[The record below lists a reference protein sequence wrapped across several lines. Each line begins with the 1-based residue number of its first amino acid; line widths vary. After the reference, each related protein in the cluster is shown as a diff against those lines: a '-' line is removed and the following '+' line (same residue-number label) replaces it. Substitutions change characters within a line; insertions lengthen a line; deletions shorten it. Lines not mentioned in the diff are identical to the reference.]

1 MSNSVHCSS
10 FQFKFQTKLNIQAA
24 SVSENFRLAAD
35 CSLTKMAKKD
45 YYQTLGV
52 KKDAKA
58 DEIKKAYRKLARKH
72 HPDVN
77 PNDKAAEEKFKEI
90 QEAYDV
96 LSDDKKRKV
105 FDRFGYYA
113 DNLDPDAPAYST
125 GAAGGASN
133 FDFSGFNFEPGGSGG
148 SSSSSFRDIFSDL
161 FGGANKTAQEPELPR
176 AMPKK
181 GADIEMP
188 LALSFEESVTGL
200 TTNITVN
207 RSEQCSRCQGAGD
220 TGGVVVTCP
229 TCKGTGQVQRQ
240 GGRLQFAQTCPDCAG
255 TGRRREPCSQCNGKG
270 ITPKTEQVKVRIPA
284 GVDTGSRVRIPKKG
298 QGGRLGAEPG
308 DLFII
313 TNVGKHKFFS
323 RKGDNIYVTVPITVP
338 EAALG
343 AKIEVPT
350 VEGKAQLKIPAGTE
364 SGQKF
369 RLRERGFPSLRNPNL
384 RGDQFVEV
392 QISLPRVISEET
404 KEILREFEKANAE
417 NPRRA
422 MGLE

>member
-1 MSNSVHCSS
+1 M
-10 FQFKFQTKLNIQAA
+10 AA
-24 SVSENFRLAAD
+24 
-35 CSLTKMAKKD
+35 KQD
-45 YYQTLGV
+45 YYQILGV

-58 DEIKKAYRKLARKH
+58 DEIKKAYRRLARKH

-77 PNDKAAEEKFKEI
+77 PNDKSAEDKFKQV

-96 LSDDKKRKV
+96 LSDEKKRKV
-105 FDRFGYYA
+105 FDRFGYYN
-113 DNLDPDAPAYST
+113 DNLDPDAPAY
-125 GAAGGASN
+125 AGGATAGGGGG

-148 SSSSSFRDIFSDL
+148 GSSFRDIFSDL
-161 FGGANKTAQEPELPR
+161 FSGGSRTAREPEPPR

-181 GADIEMP
+181 GADIEIP

-200 TTNITVN
+200 TTNISVN

-220 TGGVVVTCP
+220 TGGAIVTCP
-229 TCKGTGQVQRQ
+229 TCQGSGQVQRS
-240 GGRLQFAQTCPDCAG
+240 GGRLQFSQPCSDCAG
-255 TGRRREPCSQCNGKG
+255 TGRRREPCSLCHGKG
-270 ITPKTEQVKVRIPA
+270 VTPKTEQVKVRIPA

-298 QGGRLGAEPG
+298 GGGRLGAEPG

-313 TNVGKHKFFS
+313 TNVGKHRYFT
-323 RKGDNIYVTVPITVP
+323 RKGDNIYVTVPITIS

-350 VEGKAQLKIPAGTE
+350 VEGRAQLKIPSGTQ

-369 RLRERGFPSLRNPNL
+369 RLRERGVPSLRNPEM

-392 QISLPRVISEET
+392 QIALPRVISEET
-404 KEILREFEKANAE
+404 KEILREFEKANPE
-417 NPRRA
+417 SPRKA

>member
-1 MSNSVHCSS
+1 
-10 FQFKFQTKLNIQAA
+10 
-24 SVSENFRLAAD
+24 
-35 CSLTKMAKKD
+35 MANKD
-45 YYQTLGV
+45 YYNILGI

-58 DEIKKAYRKLARKH
+58 DEIKKAYRRLARKH

-77 PNDKAAEEKFKEI
+77 PNDKAAEDKFKEV

-96 LSDDKKRKV
+96 LSDEKKRKV

-113 DNLDPDAPAYST
+113 DNLDPDSPFSS
-125 GAAGGASN
+125 GASSGSGGSSN
-133 FDFSGFNFEPGGSGG
+133 FDFSGFNFEPGGSG

-161 FGGANKTAQEPELPR
+161 FGGGGAKQREPEPPR
-176 AMPKK
+176 PMPKK
-181 GADIEMP
+181 GRDIEIP
-188 LALSFEESVTGL
+188 LALSFEESFTGL

-220 TGGVVVTCP
+220 TGGPVVVCT
-229 TCKGTGQVQRQ
+229 TCKGTGQVLKT
-240 GGRLQFAQTCPDCAG
+240 GGRLQFSQSCPDCEG
-255 TGRRREPCSQCNGKG
+255 TGRRRQPCSQCNGKG
-270 ITPKTEQVKVRIPA
+270 VTLKTEQVKIRIPA

-298 QGGRLGAEPG
+298 HGGRLGAEAG
-308 DLFII
+308 DLFIL
-313 TNVGKHKFFS
+313 TNVGKHRFFT
-323 RKGDNIYVTVPITVP
+323 RKGDNIYVTVPITVS

-384 RGDQFVEV
+384 RGDQFIEV
-392 QISLPRVISEET
+392 KITLPRVISEET
-404 KEILREFEKANAE
+404 KEILRQFEKANSE
-417 NPRRA
+417 NPRKA

>member
-1 MSNSVHCSS
+1 
-10 FQFKFQTKLNIQAA
+10 
-24 SVSENFRLAAD
+24 
-35 CSLTKMAKKD
+35 MAKKD
-45 YYQTLGV
+45 YYKILDL

-58 DEIKKAYRKLARKH
+58 DEIKKAYRKLARKF

-77 PNDKAAEEKFKEI
+77 PNDKTAEEKFKEI

-96 LSDDKKRKV
+96 LSDEKKRKV

-113 DNLDPDAPAYST
+113 DNLDVNSPYGAGAGAP
-125 GAAGGASN
+125 GGGAGG
-133 FDFSGFNFEPGGSGG
+133 FDFSGFQWDTEQAGGG
-148 SSSSSFRDIFSDL
+148 SSSFRDIFSDL
-161 FGGANKTAQEPELPR
+161 FSGGGTKREPEPPR
-176 AMPKK
+176 AQPKRGK
-181 GADIEMP
+181 DIEMP

-220 TGGVVVTCP
+220 TGGPVVVCS
-229 TCKGTGQVQRQ
+229 TCKGTGQVQRT
-240 GGRLQFAQTCPDCAG
+240 GGRLQFSQTCPDCRG
-255 TGRRREPCSQCNGKG
+255 TGKRRQPCSLCQGKG
-270 ITPKTEQVKVRIPA
+270 VTPKTEQVKIRIPA

-298 QGGRLGAEPG
+298 EGGRLGAPPG

-313 TNVGKHKFFS
+313 TNVGKHKYFS

-350 VEGKAQLKIPAGTE
+350 VEGKAQLKIPAGTK

-369 RLRERGFPSLRNPNL
+369 RLSGRGFPSLRNPNL

-392 QISLPRVISEET
+392 QITLPRILSEES
-404 KEILREFEKANAE
+404 KEILRQFDKANPE
-417 NPRRA
+417 NPRKV